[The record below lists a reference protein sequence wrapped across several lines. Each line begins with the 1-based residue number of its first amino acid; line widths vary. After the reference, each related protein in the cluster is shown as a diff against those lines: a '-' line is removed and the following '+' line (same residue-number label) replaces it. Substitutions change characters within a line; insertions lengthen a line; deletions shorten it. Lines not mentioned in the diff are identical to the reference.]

1 MSNDF
6 EKYNK
11 KTLAGVAKDA
21 EAFAIRDLLAETN
34 RNILCILSDGISL
47 NQVYE
52 TLSFL
57 QPEADILTLP
67 AWDTVPYDR
76 VSPNAAILS
85 KRIET
90 LAKLV
95 LDAGAK
101 KQRIVLTSI
110 GAAIQKLP
118 PKKIFLNTRKNIQ
131 VGGKLNFDEFLHYAA
146 VNGYT
151 RVEQVME
158 SGEYAV
164 RGDIIDIFPSGA
176 EQPLRIDLFDDEI
189 ERLRLFEVETQRS
202 TEDLKFYSFDSAN
215 EVVLDKNTIK
225 TFRSKYREAF
235 GAEGLKDELYESIS
249 EGKKYLGM
257 ENWLPFFYDDSLP
270 TLFDYLPGADI
281 FLGVDADNAL
291 KAKEET
297 IADHYEARLE
307 ALKIRE
313 VSDIDKYRPVPPE
326 FLFLDAQNF
335 AAQIHSRRYVLF
347 SKRSMPESNDVAD
360 YGATPQK
367 IFASLKNINNL
378 TVYEDLAQ
386 EFGRNKDKKRI
397 ICCYSDGSLDR
408 MKNILTENKI
418 KNLAVAE
425 TWAQAEKETAKE
437 KIALIRLELQHGF
450 TSHNYFIVTEQ
461 DIWGER
467 KKIGRAH
474 V

>member
-11 KTLAGVAKDA
+11 KNLAGVAKDA

-225 TFRSKYREAF
+225 SFRSKYREAF

-257 ENWLPFFYDDSLP
+257 ENWLPFFMTTTCQHCLTICQVP
-270 TLFDYLPGADI
+270 TF
-281 FLGVDADNAL
+281 FWAL
-291 KAKEET
+291 
-297 IADHYEARLE
+297 
-307 ALKIRE
+307 
-313 VSDIDKYRPVPPE
+313 
-326 FLFLDAQNF
+326 
-335 AAQIHSRRYVLF
+335 
-347 SKRSMPESNDVAD
+347 MP
-360 YGATPQK
+360 TMP
-367 IFASLKNINNL
+367 
-378 TVYEDLAQ
+378 
-386 EFGRNKDKKRI
+386 
-397 ICCYSDGSLDR
+397 
-408 MKNILTENKI
+408 
-418 KNLAVAE
+418 
-425 TWAQAEKETAKE
+425 
-437 KIALIRLELQHGF
+437 
-450 TSHNYFIVTEQ
+450 
-461 DIWGER
+461 
-467 KKIGRAH
+467 
-474 V
+474 

>member
-270 TLFDYLPGADI
+270 TPVSYTHLTLP
-281 FLGVDADNAL
+281 
-291 KAKEET
+291 
-297 IADHYEARLE
+297 
-307 ALKIRE
+307 KILR
-313 VSDIDKYRPVPPE
+313 V
-326 FLFLDAQNF
+326 
-335 AAQIHSRRYVLF
+335 
-347 SKRSMPESNDVAD
+347 
-360 YGATPQK
+360 
-367 IFASLKNINNL
+367 
-378 TVYEDLAQ
+378 
-386 EFGRNKDKKRI
+386 
-397 ICCYSDGSLDR
+397 
-408 MKNILTENKI
+408 
-418 KNLAVAE
+418 
-425 TWAQAEKETAKE
+425 
-437 KIALIRLELQHGF
+437 
-450 TSHNYFIVTEQ
+450 
-461 DIWGER
+461 
-467 KKIGRAH
+467 
-474 V
+474 

>member
-215 EVVLDKNTIK
+215 EVVLNKNTIK

-249 EGKKYLGM
+249 EGKNISAWKTGCR
-257 ENWLPFFYDDSLP
+257 
-270 TLFDYLPGADI
+270 
-281 FLGVDADNAL
+281 FL
-291 KAKEET
+291 
-297 IADHYEARLE
+297 
-307 ALKIRE
+307 
-313 VSDIDKYRPVPPE
+313 
-326 FLFLDAQNF
+326 
-335 AAQIHSRRYVLF
+335 
-347 SKRSMPESNDVAD
+347 
-360 YGATPQK
+360 
-367 IFASLKNINNL
+367 
-378 TVYEDLAQ
+378 
-386 EFGRNKDKKRI
+386 
-397 ICCYSDGSLDR
+397 
-408 MKNILTENKI
+408 
-418 KNLAVAE
+418 
-425 TWAQAEKETAKE
+425 
-437 KIALIRLELQHGF
+437 
-450 TSHNYFIVTEQ
+450 
-461 DIWGER
+461 
-467 KKIGRAH
+467 
-474 V
+474 

>member
-101 KQRIVLTSI
+101 KQCIVLTSI
-110 GAAIQKLP
+110 GAVIQKLP

-202 TEDLKFYSFDSAN
+202 TEDLKFYSLTAPTR
-215 EVVLDKNTIK
+215 LCLIK
-225 TFRSKYREAF
+225 TPLRHSAPNIVRLLALR
-235 GAEGLKDELYESIS
+235 GLKTNYMKAFRKERNIS
-249 EGKKYLGM
+249 AWKTGCR
-257 ENWLPFFYDDSLP
+257 
-270 TLFDYLPGADI
+270 
-281 FLGVDADNAL
+281 FL
-291 KAKEET
+291 
-297 IADHYEARLE
+297 
-307 ALKIRE
+307 
-313 VSDIDKYRPVPPE
+313 
-326 FLFLDAQNF
+326 
-335 AAQIHSRRYVLF
+335 
-347 SKRSMPESNDVAD
+347 
-360 YGATPQK
+360 
-367 IFASLKNINNL
+367 
-378 TVYEDLAQ
+378 
-386 EFGRNKDKKRI
+386 
-397 ICCYSDGSLDR
+397 
-408 MKNILTENKI
+408 
-418 KNLAVAE
+418 
-425 TWAQAEKETAKE
+425 
-437 KIALIRLELQHGF
+437 
-450 TSHNYFIVTEQ
+450 
-461 DIWGER
+461 
-467 KKIGRAH
+467 
-474 V
+474 

>member
-131 VGGKLNFDEFLHYAA
+131 VGGKLNFDEFCTMQQSTAIPALSRLWNRANMPYGEISSTFFPAEPNSRC
-146 VNGYT
+146 VLICLMTKSNG
-151 RVEQVME
+151 
-158 SGEYAV
+158 
-164 RGDIIDIFPSGA
+164 
-176 EQPLRIDLFDDEI
+176 
-189 ERLRLFEVETQRS
+189 
-202 TEDLKFYSFDSAN
+202 
-215 EVVLDKNTIK
+215 
-225 TFRSKYREAF
+225 
-235 GAEGLKDELYESIS
+235 
-249 EGKKYLGM
+249 
-257 ENWLPFFYDDSLP
+257 
-270 TLFDYLPGADI
+270 
-281 FLGVDADNAL
+281 
-291 KAKEET
+291 
-297 IADHYEARLE
+297 
-307 ALKIRE
+307 
-313 VSDIDKYRPVPPE
+313 
-326 FLFLDAQNF
+326 
-335 AAQIHSRRYVLF
+335 
-347 SKRSMPESNDVAD
+347 
-360 YGATPQK
+360 
-367 IFASLKNINNL
+367 
-378 TVYEDLAQ
+378 
-386 EFGRNKDKKRI
+386 
-397 ICCYSDGSLDR
+397 
-408 MKNILTENKI
+408 
-418 KNLAVAE
+418 
-425 TWAQAEKETAKE
+425 
-437 KIALIRLELQHGF
+437 
-450 TSHNYFIVTEQ
+450 
-461 DIWGER
+461 
-467 KKIGRAH
+467 
-474 V
+474 